1 MTANQINYQRNLI
14 QQRANAEQERTNR
27 ANENI
32 QTIRNLETQR
42 HNLSTELQASNELSE
57 SRRHNI
63 AGEELGRNNLAE
75 SVRHNLAGEQE
86 TKRHNVADESE
97 RHRSNIA
104 NETIESNKLAESI
117 RHNMV
122 GEVETQRHNQVSESV
137 ERTKAETGQYNAETN
152 RLNAQENMR
161 HNFISETIIKQNN
174 EINWAQTA
182 RGLQLKND
190 LNQITRRY
198 NDQRT
203 QIEQARVLL
212 EEALNSGKLNRMEAE
227 TAQGWVDA
235 VVKVLDLLT
244 KGKSDPADAIAKFFQ
259 FAQIMK

>member
-27 ANENI
+27 ANETI
-32 QTIRNLETQR
+32 QSIRNLETQR
-42 HNLSTELQASNELSE
+42 HDLATELQASNELSE
-57 SRRHNI
+57 SRRHSL
-63 AGEELGRNNLAE
+63 AGEELGRNQLAE
-75 SVRHNLAGEQE
+75 SIRHDLAGEQE
-86 TKRHNVADESE
+86 TKRHNTADETE
-97 RHRSNIA
+97 RHRSNVA

-122 GEVETQRHNQVSESV
+122 GEVETGRHNRASESV
-137 ERTKAETGQYNAETN
+137 EQIKAATGQYNAETN
-152 RLNAQENMR
+152 RLNAQEAMR
-161 HNFISETIIKQNN
+161 HNFMSETIIRQNN
-174 EINWAQTA
+174 EVNWAQTA

-198 NDQRT
+198 NDQRA

-227 TAQGWVDA
+227 TAQGWVDI
-235 VVKVLDLLT
+235 VLKAAEIVQKGHNNSAKTAIDLFNL
-244 KGKSDPADAIAKFFQ
+244 IATLG
-259 FAQIMK
+259 